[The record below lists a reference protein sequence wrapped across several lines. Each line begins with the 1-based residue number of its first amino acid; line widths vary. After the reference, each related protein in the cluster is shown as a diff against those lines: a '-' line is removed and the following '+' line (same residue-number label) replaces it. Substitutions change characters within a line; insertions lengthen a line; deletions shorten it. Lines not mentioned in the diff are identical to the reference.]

1 MNYFFHRLRKGSQQ
15 SRREMLVK
23 KLHHGITKDKEPG
36 EKMLGIEYETQIFL
50 NTPKMLKVVEY
61 TN

>member
-1 MNYFFHRLRKGSQQ
+1 
-15 SRREMLVK
+15 MLVK

-50 NTPKMLKVVEY
+50 NTPKMQKVVEY